1 MIRLRLKYQSSRL
14 FNLLTVIILA
24 LLCILLNYLTR
35 IDFHR
40 IELPKDK
47 PEFSSTGIEAN
58 LYSKDGKLLYRALA
72 ESGLQYPDNS
82 KVFLYNL
89 NMLAFSES
97 TSLLQERLTSNDGW
111 IDTGSSLGY
120 LGESVA
126 LTVNNIDPKYIINA
140 HTRHVHLD
148 AKKQFIYSSESILA
162 TRGKSVMTGNGFSV
176 DYLRKIM
183 TIESNVKIVYVK

>member
-1 MIRLRLKYQSSRL
+1 MGNFRLRYQSSRL

-24 LLCILLNYLTR
+24 LLCVLLNYLTR

-40 IELPKDK
+40 LELPKNK

-58 LYSKDGKLLYRALA
+58 LYSKYGKLLYRALA
-72 ESGLQYPDNS
+72 ESGLQYPDSS
-82 KVFLYNL
+82 KVILYKL

-97 TSLLQERLTSNDGW
+97 TELLQEKLTSNDGW
-111 IDTGSSLGY
+111 IDTASSLGY

-126 LTVNNIDPKYIINA
+126 LTISNVDPKYIINA
-140 HTRHVHLD
+140 YTKHVHLD
-148 AKKQFIYSSESILA
+148 AKKQFIYSTEPILA
-162 TRGKSVMTGNGFSV
+162 TRGKSIMTGNGFTV
-176 DYLRKIM
+176 DYVKKIM